1 MDLPFWKKLLGNCG
15 NNFTKGIKEMK
26 KKFFI
31 KYKHAEKASKLDKNK
46 NLYDQNYQRE
56 SLSLNKEM
64 MDLNTALLYKKTLER
79 RQILLSAQINIK
91 KMLNKNIEE
100 MEEVLG
106 LFEDF
111 LCEHEVENF
120 LFLLSDIEKVTLL
133 IHTLARK
140 LAIMEIKVAKSDL
153 NENGVPD
160 ELKQKMESIA
170 NKIDET
176 CELKKKLHLDFQN
189 FLNSFDCQVE
199 HETVINFKIMMEA
212 KIKLIIT
219 LREIQDKTKIVDTK
233 IKSFE

>member
-1 MDLPFWKKLLGNCG
+1 MGDKC
-15 NNFTKGIKEMK
+15 
-26 KKFFI
+26 
-31 KYKHAEKASKLDKNK
+31 KHVKIAPEREKNK
-46 NLYDQNYQRE
+46 NLHEQNCQRE
-56 SLSLNKEM
+56 SLSLNKEI

-91 KMLNKNIEE
+91 KMLNKNIKD
-100 MEEVLG
+100 MENVLE

-189 FLNSFDCQVE
+189 F
-199 HETVINFKIMMEA
+199 
-212 KIKLIIT
+212 
-219 LREIQDKTKIVDTK
+219 
-233 IKSFE
+233 